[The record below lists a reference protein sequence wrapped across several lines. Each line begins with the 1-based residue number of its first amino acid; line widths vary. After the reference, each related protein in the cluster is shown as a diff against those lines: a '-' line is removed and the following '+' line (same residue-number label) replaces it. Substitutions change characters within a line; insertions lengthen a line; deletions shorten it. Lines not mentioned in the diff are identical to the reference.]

1 MKHLAIGWAC
11 NLNNLFVRFPY
22 EKYKSLKRMR
32 KLERLRLIKR
42 VFISGLHLILE
53 DIIQNNATFKIQG
66 IGYQGGE
73 IHFEAIKNSD
83 FENARKNGKFKDVDF
98 LESLFTG
105 YQLYLYVHG
114 KRDNF
119 LHRRKFPIYL
129 GKYYKDQI
137 TENTNNGK
145 QYC

>member
-11 NLNNLFVRFPY
+11 NLNNIFVRFPY
-22 EKYKSLKRMR
+22 EKYKSLKKMR
-32 KLERLRLIKR
+32 KLEKLRLIKR

-83 FENARKNGKFKDVDF
+83 FENARKNGKFKDIDF

-105 YQLYLYVHG
+105 Y
-114 KRDNF
+114 
-119 LHRRKFPIYL
+119 
-129 GKYYKDQI
+129 
-137 TENTNNGK
+137 
-145 QYC
+145 